1 MSNFASSHRC
11 SGHLPGELVT
21 LVLSWLA
28 AVRPAAL
35 LLLVSAHTS
44 TESDINTRR
53 LRETEA
59 LGDLGKIQFV
69 DVKDAAQRVRS
80 VGVHVA
86 AVTVLGALVQVVV
99 LADELLELRLNVDNL
114 LGGEVE
120 LGDGNTSGLEMRQEA
135 ELVGLKEHKGSTL
148 VVAASSGSTDT
159 TYVEATSGNISA
171 DQGALL
177 SVTELEEGVG
187 SLLLLLLAVEVKNGK
202 IDVVEEFG
210 MVFHT
215 SAATKEHND
224 LLLEVALE
232 ETEK

>member
-1 MSNFASSHRC
+1 MLEAFHYTESQFDCPPHFTFPIRC

-35 LLLVSAHTS
+35 LLLVSAHTGA
-44 TESDINTRR
+44 ESDINTRR
-53 LRETEA
+53 LCETEA

-159 TYVEATSGNISA
+159 VNVVARVIRRVELDNPVNRRN
-171 DQGALL
+171 L
-177 SVTELEEGVG
+177 S
-187 SLLLLLLAVEVKNGK
+187 
-202 IDVVEEFG
+202 
-210 MVFHT
+210 
-215 SAATKEHND
+215 
-224 LLLEVALE
+224 
-232 ETEK
+232 